1 MIAIKDGEMPICC
14 AECFF
19 YDEYD
24 GFCRILCIS
33 EWEEYIK
40 ETNYSDYDWKYEK
53 RADICPLVE
62 IEEHKKGKWIKVSET
77 EFGIGYQCS
86 ECGKFIL
93 TESIDGR
100 KLEDFPYCHCGAKME
115 RCENE

>member
-1 MIAIKDGEMPICC
+1 MIGIKDTEMPICC

-24 GFCRILCIS
+24 GFCRRLGIS
-33 EWEEYIK
+33 KWDEYIK

-62 IEEHKKGKWIKVSET
+62 IEERKVGEWENT
-77 EFGIGYQCS
+77 YNKEEWWNDIYKCS
-86 ECGKFIL
+86 LCGWTTLDNGFYC
-93 TESIDGR
+93 
-100 KLEDFPYCHCGAKME
+100 PYCGAEMRNGEDDDKSGY
-115 RCENE
+115 